1 MNPRP
6 SVSNFRRLLSKA
18 ALSLA
23 MLSLVLALCSL
34 LMSCACR
41 PTADPARLDRLI
53 QIHNQT
59 LLDSGIAINCEWSF

>member
-1 MNPRP
+1 MNLNRLTC
-6 SVSNFRRLLSKA
+6 RRLICKA
-18 ALSLA
+18 ALALM
-23 MLSLVLALCSL
+23 MLLGVLALCSL

-59 LLDSGIAINCEWSF
+59 LLDLGIAINCEWSF